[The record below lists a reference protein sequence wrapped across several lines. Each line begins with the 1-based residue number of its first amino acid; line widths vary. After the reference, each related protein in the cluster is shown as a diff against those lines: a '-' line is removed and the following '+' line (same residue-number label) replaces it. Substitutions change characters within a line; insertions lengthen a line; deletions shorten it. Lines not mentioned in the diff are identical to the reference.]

1 MDKERTMKSIPE
13 LIAKKRDGGE
23 LTDTEIRFSISSI
36 LDGSMQDCQIGALLM
51 AIWQR
56 GMTIKETKIFTQA
69 MVASGE
75 TLQWPNAWQQVVVDK
90 HSTGGVGDKVSLSLV
105 PALVACGCKVPM
117 ISGRGLSHTG
127 GTLDKLEAIPG
138 FRTDLSG
145 EQILHILN
153 VVGGC
158 ITGQTT
164 QLVPAD
170 RIMYAIRDVTSTI
183 DSIPLIT
190 ASILSKKLSERL
202 SALVLDV
209 KYGKAAFCKTLK
221 IAQEL
226 TEMLVRTGADL
237 GLKIVAVLSQMDHP
251 IGLRIGNALE
261 VMETVE
267 CLHGKGPEDL
277 NELVVTLGGLLLHN
291 VGKAGSAKEGSE
303 IIQKSLKDGSALS
316 RFQAMLVAQGVELDV
331 AHRLCQDKDFSGT
344 LGQAPAHTD
353 IRADAGGLVQDIDA
367 MALAQLLL
375 EMGAGRTA
383 TGGVIDHKVGVQIL
397 VPVGQP
403 VNKGQPWI
411 RVFHN
416 HSKLTDEQMSA
427 AHASVTIASSKV
439 QTSKR
444 ITHIIRP
451 EDLNLIEAEKHLT
464 ASTQ

>member
-1 MDKERTMKSIPE
+1 MLEDSMDTERTTKSIPE

-23 LTDTEIRFSISSI
+23 LTDAEIEFSISRI
-36 LDGSMQDCQIGALLM
+36 LDGAMQDCQIGALLM
-51 AIWQR
+51 AIWQQ
-56 GMTIKETKIFTQA
+56 GMTTKETKILTQA

-75 TLQWPNAWQQVVVDK
+75 TLQWPSTWQQVVVDK
-90 HSTGGVGDKVSLSLV
+90 HSTGGVGDKVSLPLV

-138 FRTDLSG
+138 FRTDLNR

-153 VVGGC
+153 YVGGC
-158 ITGQTT
+158 IMGQTT

-170 RIMYAIRDVTSTI
+170 RITYAIRNVTSTV

-190 ASILSKKLSERL
+190 ASILSKKLSEGL

-226 TEMLVRTGADL
+226 AEMMVRTGAHL

-251 IGLRIGNALE
+251 IGLCIGNALE
-261 VMETVE
+261 VMETLE
-267 CLHGKGPEDL
+267 CLHGEGPEDL
-277 NELVVTLGGLLLHN
+277 NDLVVTLGGLLLHN

-303 IIQKSLKDGSALS
+303 IIQKSLKNGSALAC
-316 RFQAMLVAQGVELDV
+316 FEAMLEAQGVMPDV
-331 AHRLCQDKDFSGT
+331 AHRLCQQKDFPGT

-353 IRADAGGLVQDIDA
+353 ILADAAGFVQDIDA
-367 MALAQLLL
+367 VALAHLLL
-375 EMGAGRTA
+375 KMGAGRTDIGA
-383 TGGVIDHKVGVQIL
+383 VIDHKVGVQIL

-403 VNKGQPWI
+403 INKGQPWI
-411 RVFHN
+411 RVFH
-416 HSKLTDEQMSA
+416 SQAKLTDEQMSA
-427 AHASVTIASSKV
+427 THASVTIASSKV

-451 EDLNLIEAEKHLT
+451 EDLNLDEA
-464 ASTQ
+464 

>member
-1 MDKERTMKSIPE
+1 MSDFAVDSEENRWTAVMSRVR
-13 LIAKKRDGGE
+13 AVGHFDSRDLHVEQGFFASLQPLRVAQGFLC
-23 LTDTEIRFSISSI
+23 LTS
-36 LDGSMQDCQIGALLM
+36 A
-51 AIWQR
+51 
-56 GMTIKETKIFTQA
+56 IFTA
-69 MVASGE
+69 FRRIWCVCVCASRILKVNLRFADCEPRNIHTRGCDFPVAWRAPLHRFGSR
-75 TLQWPNAWQQVVVDK
+75 TVTAN
-90 HSTGGVGDKVSLSLV
+90 
-105 PALVACGCKVPM
+105 PAEFW
-117 ISGRGLSHTG
+117 SR
-127 GTLDKLEAIPG
+127 LDIDLTIAGANQLWLEAG
-138 FRTDLSG
+138 
-145 EQILHILN
+145 N
-153 VVGGC
+153 
-158 ITGQTT
+158 
-164 QLVPAD
+164 
-170 RIMYAIRDVTSTI
+170 RDIGNLLLFAHLEHT
-183 DSIPLIT
+183 
-190 ASILSKKLSERL
+190 SILSKKLSERL